1 MNETEITETSPLSAF
16 LPATIVPDLRLSDEQ
31 LEMAIEKGLDDARI
45 RCERTEKGSLRAYS
59 PPPQQIWLMIHIF
72 HREMLGW
79 FGRTKATGLVTM
91 RRRFFLRDN
100 SMLCP
105 DIAYVASGIDKRPSQ
120 NSLRSSARTPES
132 FAGSRTRCCSGWQV
146 EWNSAGCW
154 SRRNSASMSIRR
166 APSQRSWMARSR
178 WVQVRGGNLISHST
192 NSGDWMSIDDSLKSG
207 KRNSSDPLQHVG
219 GPEPENNSTN

>member
-120 NSLRSSARTPES
+120 MESTRVLRLCPKFVAEFCSHPRELRWLKDKMLQWLASGVELGWLLVPQEQCVYVYSPRAEPTIMDGKVAMGAGTWGQFDISLDELWRLDEY
-132 FAGSRTRCCSGWQV
+132 
-146 EWNSAGCW
+146 
-154 SRRNSASMSIRR
+154 RRLS
-166 APSQRSWMARSR
+166 
-178 WVQVRGGNLISHST
+178 
-192 NSGDWMSIDDSLKSG
+192 
-207 KRNSSDPLQHVG
+207 
-219 GPEPENNSTN
+219 

>member
-120 NSLRSSARTPES
+120 MESTRVLRLCPKFVAEFCSHPRELRWLKDKMLQWLASGVELGWLLVPQEQCVYVYSPRAEPTIMDGKVAMGAGTWGQFAISLDELWRLDEY
-132 FAGSRTRCCSGWQV
+132 
-146 EWNSAGCW
+146 
-154 SRRNSASMSIRR
+154 RRLS
-166 APSQRSWMARSR
+166 
-178 WVQVRGGNLISHST
+178 
-192 NSGDWMSIDDSLKSG
+192 
-207 KRNSSDPLQHVG
+207 
-219 GPEPENNSTN
+219 